1 MSGLPLDLK
10 GLLLIIVNL
19 FSGPVEL
26 RRKVLKLPK
35 PQFVK
40 VKGYIALFPF
50 ILTLLEPSSPE
61 LGIILKGLESDTG
74 MRGPYGLCSIAK
86 GDKYYKKYNTRDDA
100 PYWRGPI
107 WININYLAIRAL
119 NHYSKLPGPYQT
131 LSKTIYTQLR
141 NSIVENMYS
150 EYTRTGYIW
159 EQYDCKTGKGQ
170 SVHPFTGWSSLVV
183 LIMGEQY

>member
-1 MSGLPLDLK
+1 
-10 GLLLIIVNL
+10 
-19 FSGPVEL
+19 
-26 RRKVLKLPK
+26 
-35 PQFVK
+35 
-40 VKGYIALFPF
+40 
-50 ILTLLEPSSPE
+50 
-61 LGIILKGLESDTG
+61 